1 MHAIDVIRRPLL
13 TEKSTYI
20 MNEEGRYSFEVDPRA
35 TKVQIKKAVE
45 ELYKVS
51 VERVNTSIKRDKTR
65 RLKYGTI
72 YGKFSKK
79 AIVRLKEGQTI
90 ELF

>member
-1 MHAIDVIRRPLL
+1 MHAIDVIKRPLL
-13 TEKSTYI
+13 TEKSTFI
-20 MNEEGRYSFEVDPRA
+20 MNERGQYTFEVDPRA
-35 TKVQIKKAVE
+35 SKVEIKKAVE
-45 ELYKVS
+45 TLYKVK

-72 YGKFSKK
+72 FGKFSKK
-79 AIVRLKEGQTI
+79 AIVRLQEGQTI

>member
-1 MHAIDVIRRPLL
+1 MHAIDVIKRPLL
-13 TEKSTYI
+13 TEKSTFI
-20 MNEEGRYSFEVDPRA
+20 MNERGQYTFEVDPRA
-35 TKVQIKKAVE
+35 SKVEIKAAVE
-45 ELYKVS
+45 TLYKVK

-72 YGKFSKK
+72 FGKFSKK
-79 AIVRLKEGQTI
+79 AIVRLQEGQTI